1 MVIVFLSC
9 NSRAVEDETSTDGLD
24 SIHTA
29 VSVVDSAP
37 SINKPYEDASELGAK
52 YQSVLEGL
60 LSYCKPL
67 DSLLQWQVDT
77 TILHWDEIV
86 STEGNQVRLST
97 KDSLTRYE
105 VLAAGETG
113 RFLQQWFVI
122 DNEFMAYYTTKY
134 EYSRPIYWDSVST
147 VDSTETFHGP
157 MHIEEYPEMSIFRK
171 GKLIYQFSYDCGAPN
186 SEEYIRETRE
196 EALTML
202 SMLQDLFNTK

>member
-1 MVIVFLSC
+1 MIIVFISC
-9 NSRAVEDETSTDGLD
+9 NSQAVENETATDVLD
-24 SIHTA
+24 SKT
-29 VSVVDSAP
+29 VEFPVFDSVP
-37 SINKPYEDASELGAK
+37 KINKPQEDASEFGAR
-52 YQSVLEGL
+52 YQLVMEGL
-60 LSYCKPL
+60 LRYCKPL
-67 DSLLQWQVDT
+67 DSLRKWQVDT
-77 TILHWDEIV
+77 TLFHWDEIV
-86 STEGNQVRLST
+86 STEGNEVRIST
-97 KDSLTRYE
+97 EDSLTRYQ

-186 SEEYIRETRE
+186 SEEYIRETQE